1 MGKPTAAM
9 QELALKLVALEQH
22 CDQGSDTGISPAARV
37 IEKLR
42 ITLTRF
48 SGLDSFTALM
58 RRAVALSR
66 PDDPTLAGRTI
77 TRYDSIASF
86 EGLSHETTLIVTGHL
101 LDLMSTFVGK
111 ALTLRLITDTWP
123 GNDLQDR

>member
-9 QELALKLVALEQH
+9 QELALKLAELEKTGGV
-22 CDQGSDTGISPAARV
+22 GSVEGVSAPTHV

-48 SGLDSFTALM
+48 SGVDSFTALM
-58 RRAVALSR
+58 RRAVALTR
-66 PDDPTLAGRTI
+66 AEDPTLASRTI
-77 TRYDSIASF
+77 TRYDSVASF
-86 EGLSHETTLIVTGHL
+86 EELSYETVLMVTGHL

-111 ALTLRLITDTWP
+111 ALTLKLIADTWP
-123 GNDLQDR
+123 GADL